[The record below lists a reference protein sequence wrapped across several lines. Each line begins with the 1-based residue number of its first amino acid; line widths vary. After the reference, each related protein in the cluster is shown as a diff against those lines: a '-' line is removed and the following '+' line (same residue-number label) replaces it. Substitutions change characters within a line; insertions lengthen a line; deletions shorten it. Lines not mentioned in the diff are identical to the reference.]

1 MICHA
6 HHGNDHGKPQKEF
19 EVPSRCHK
27 CPLGDS
33 NPIAWNLFLHFMNV
47 ATPSNVLSFLLKSH
61 VNTAIY
67 IYQLTA
73 RAR

>member
-1 MICHA
+1 MTRYA

-33 NPIAWNLFLHFMNV
+33 NPIAWTLFLHFHERGN
-47 ATPSNVLSFLLKSH
+47 ASNVLSFLLKSH

-67 IYQLTA
+67 IPTDCT
-73 RAR
+73 R

>member
-1 MICHA
+1 MTRHA

-19 EVPSRCHK
+19 NVPSRCHK

-33 NPIAWNLFLHFMNV
+33 NQLPGLYFLIFINV
-47 ATPSNVLSFLLKSH
+47 ATPSNVLSFVLKSH

-67 IYQLTA
+67 ILTDCT
-73 RAR
+73 R